1 MPTASIGGTSVWFSR
16 GSYSAPPVGTGVGAH
31 SFENCTFDEG
41 FDLSGRTL
49 GAPLKLENCVCKGAM
64 NLSGLTIRAR
74 GSSGDFKLE
83 NPNTTVLN
91 LSATKIEGELD
102 MRGIWVE
109 GAIRGI
115 GLEVGAGLRA
125 GPIKV
130 EAGHSLCI
138 GDALL
143 INLMSAERNLQQ
155 DSYKRNSIAGLI
167 DLTDLRCKGTVN
179 LSCVQVVEDL
189 RLVNAVIEGTL
200 RFAQWVSDSD
210 LQELSGQEAKLSAAL
225 KKLPAHAFVGGML
238 DLHGVQVESDVYL
251 QGTLV
256 AGRTIF
262 SNSTIGQTL
271 IARPW
276 FPNDRGDPK
285 VLRQPDLKEA
295 LEKAEGEPTELR
307 GGIRA
312 ARCTIKGLLDLSGA
326 FLGDGVDLD
335 FSEIGSLY
343 GHRSGKCN
351 RIPAGRRKP
360 SWRTTVP
367 AISEYARHAVE
378 IIRICESATNGELD
392 LISQPTHLESK
403 RFMFLANGKGA
414 FDDLKNKS
422 ANDPQL
428 LGNLLHGFSTT
439 VLRLGSTS
447 SNIRKA
453 LTCLPAQLTTFLDP
467 MQLPFRHWPDCWG
480 WRPRGSLD
488 PYQLRR
494 IHKHWPFVR
503 KLRPKTPLC
512 TCRLE
517 LEDWIEP
524 AANSDSHSFL
534 HISGKLSLRSVTI
547 RGDLSLQGAL
557 ISEGLDVS
565 AAVIEGNFICRATN
579 VAEGKAVSDATK
591 IDDLAKLFPTVI
603 GPHPKSR
610 DMAASITGEN
620 LQVGRYVSLSGAI
633 LTNGVN
639 LYGAKVQGM
648 VSADSW
654 GGCRTMIGAASGP
667 EGRSYSLRLTAT
679 TIGGSVNLIGAYLAA
694 GLSLENAS
702 VKGDLSA
709 NSYWFDHDR
718 TGLPY
723 LLKSCYYSLYG
734 TDERRAFIGQGYW
747 SKGER
752 AALLLNGLQIEGDV
766 DLRGLFA
773 LGGILCQSAKL
784 GGSLM
789 LEGIERPPKSGVSA
803 QQGDESPK
811 PVSPCGASKS
821 KSHATK
827 PYDDETYFTTFIG
840 PAVETGKSVYSVD
853 LTGTQM
859 DGDID
864 LRGSILTS
872 GLRFSNA
879 AIGGHIVLQPHLM
892 NAADASHA
900 TLIYERTLIGPCTG
914 MGMSRSTKD
923 HEYKLRV
930 SVMGTGSEVHGYLFA
945 GGCHLTHGIIMAR
958 TKIEGQADF
967 SPFKI
972 ALGQSPSGSQEP
984 NEKDLRSLIGIGV
997 GPMGAWT
1004 GIRAVGASFAGDL
1017 FLQGIRFRPP
1027 STQNV
1032 QPDASPRTGEDT
1044 QKQGGTNG
1052 PLIEMAG
1059 ATVGSRLVID
1069 EVPEI
1074 PSTLRPAEG
1083 QVALNFASLRARTIE
1098 FHTKDSGSHSEDGQ
1112 QAQQN
1117 GQAKDNDMEQQR
1129 IQKSKEWEFAGS
1141 FFFSAAVCLFAL
1153 SPLLFTWF
1161 WEWDWMSVVATYV
1174 AIGVLVVA
1182 ARGCVRRASSLCM
1195 REGCLLGRAYSFR
1208 DVRVDSVSIGQ
1219 KDRERLSGEAFGGQ
1233 SRPLSRGQSL
1243 FAHSVG
1249 VGWAMVWLTTHLAFG
1264 PGYGVGVAIVG
1275 GLTYLASFASTSS
1288 HFSTRIKTAWNSDSA
1303 VRWAW
1308 VSFAFFL
1315 AVAILTHR
1323 LGVYEG
1329 FLGVVLALTLL
1340 VATAWIVR
1348 RRGIHDYIQVLAL
1361 AENDEGIFATVERQF
1376 RAEGNH
1382 SDADKVSLQ
1391 WQRLQFLRTP
1401 HSFRWLPSLL
1411 LHMLTGHGVRT
1422 SPLVGLLAILTIWG
1436 TALFQ
1441 SEGAVIE
1448 LKPKGAVARTQLSSV
1463 GDAFYL
1469 TMGYFWPISNAQIRT
1484 QWAASD
1490 LPIRFPE
1497 IKNDKATGNTL
1508 RPTYSQVA
1516 SALSLI
1522 GWIWAA
1528 LVVQNLLKFIPRL
1541 KERKG

>member
-1 MPTASIGGTSVWFSR
+1 MPTARIGGTKVLFSR

-74 GSSGDFKLE
+74 GLSGDFE
-83 NPNTTVLN
+83 IPDPNDTLLN

-109 GAIRGI
+109 GAIRGF

-125 GPIKV
+125 GPIKE
-130 EAGHSLCI
+130 EAGHTLRVTDTLCQN
-138 GDALL
+138 LL
-143 INLMSAERNLQQ
+143 TDERNLQQ

-179 LSCVQVVEDL
+179 LSCVQVVKDL
-189 RLVNAVIEGTL
+189 RLANAVIEGTL
-200 RFAQWVSDSD
+200 RFAQWVSDSE
-210 LQELSGQEAKLSAAL
+210 LQALSGPDAELSAAL

-295 LEKAEGEPTELR
+295 LEEAEGEPTELR

-392 LISQPTHLESK
+392 LISQPTHLKSK
-403 RFMFLANGKGA
+403 RFMFLANGNGA

-428 LGNLLHGFSTT
+428 LGNLLHGFSTA
-439 VLRLGSTS
+439 VLMQNPDDSVKGSS
-447 SNIRKA
+447 AKDCKVLNPLAA
-453 LTCLPAQLTTFLDP
+453 LYKE
-467 MQLPFRHWPDCWG
+467 WP
-480 WRPRGSLD
+480 S
-488 PYQLRR
+488 
-494 IHKHWPFVR
+494 HVKS
-503 KLRPKTPLC
+503 RPKLDKC

-517 LEDWIEP
+517 LEDWTQSVADE
-524 AANSDSHSFL
+524 DSHSFL

-723 LLKSCYYSLYG
+723 LLKSCYYRLYG

-879 AIGGHIVLQPHLM
+879 TIGGHIVLQPHLM

-972 ALGQSPSGSQEP
+972 ALGQSSSGSQKS

-1098 FHTKDSGSHSEDGQ
+1098 FHAKDSGSHSEDGQ

-1129 IQKSKEWEFAGS
+1129 VQKSKEWEFAGNFS
-1141 FFFSAAVCLFAL
+1141 FSAAVCLFAL

-1219 KDRERLSGEAFGGQ
+1219 QDRERLSGEAFGGQ

-1308 VSFAFFL
+1308 MSFAFFL

-1323 LGVYEG
+1323 LGVYVG
-1329 FLGVVLALTLL
+1329 FLGVFLALTLL

>member
-1 MPTASIGGTSVWFSR
+1 MPSITIAGKSIGFSR
-16 GSYSAPPVGTGVGAH
+16 GSYSAPYAGSGVDAH
-31 SFENCTFDEG
+31 TFENCTFDEG
-41 FDLSGRTL
+41 FDLSGRAL
-49 GAPLKLENCVCKGAM
+49 DAPLKLENCVCKGAM

-125 GPIKV
+125 GPIKE
-130 EAGHSLCI
+130 EAGHDLGIS
-138 GDALL
+138 DALL

-179 LSCVQVVEDL
+179 LSCVQVVKDL

-200 RFAQWVSDSD
+200 RFAQWVSDSE
-210 LQELSGQEAKLSAAL
+210 LQALSGQNAKLSAAL

-295 LEKAEGEPTELR
+295 LENAEGEPTELR

-351 RIPAGRRKP
+351 RTPAGRRKP
-360 SWRTTVP
+360 SWRNTVP

-378 IIRICESATNGELD
+378 IIRICESATNKELE
-392 LISQPTHLESK
+392 LISQPTHLKSK
-403 RFMFLANGKGA
+403 RFQFLAEGSGA
-414 FDDLKNKS
+414 FDDLERNSKDDS
-422 ANDPQL
+422 EL
-428 LGNLLHGFSTT
+428 LRNLLHEFSNT
-439 VLRLGSTS
+439 VLKRGPNNSGVKSRTNGLKFL
-447 SNIRKA
+447 NPLAA
-453 LTCLPAQLTTFLDP
+453 LYKE
-467 MQLPFRHWPDCWG
+467 WPVHTKS
-480 WRPRGSLD
+480 RPTKFD
-488 PYQLRR
+488 
-494 IHKHWPFVR
+494 
-503 KLRPKTPLC
+503 C
-512 TCRLE
+512 TCRLD
-517 LEDWIEP
+517 LEDWTQSV
-524 AANSDSHSFL
+524 ADKDSHSFL

-565 AAVIEGNFICRATN
+565 AAVIEGNLICRATN
-579 VAEGKAVSDATK
+579 VAEGKAVSDATCK
-591 IDDLAKLFPTVI
+591 KDLSDLFPTVI

-747 SKGER
+747 SKGEK
-752 AALLLNGLQIEGDV
+752 ASLLLNGLQIEGDV

-789 LEGIERPPKSGVSA
+789 LEGIERPEPASSDA
-803 QQGDESPK
+803 ASESK
-811 PVSPCGASKS
+811 LI
-821 KSHATK
+821 ATK
-827 PYDDETYFTTFIG
+827 QYKDETYFTTFIG

-879 AIGGHIVLQPHLM
+879 TIGGHIVLQPHLM

-972 ALGQSPSGSQEP
+972 ALGQSLSGRQES

-997 GPMGAWT
+997 GPKGAWT

-1017 FLQGIRFRPP
+1017 FLQGICFRPP
-1027 STQNV
+1027 SKATQGNSS
-1032 QPDASPRTGEDT
+1032 A
-1044 QKQGGTNG
+1044 

-1083 QVALNFASLRARTIE
+1083 QVALNFASLRARAIE
-1098 FHTKDSGSHSEDGQ
+1098 FHTGVSESPCETGQ

-1117 GQAKDNDMEQQR
+1117 QKPEDNDSTEEQR
-1129 IQKSKEWEFAGS
+1129 RVQKSKGCEFAGN
-1141 FFFSAAVCLFAL
+1141 FFFSAAVCLLAL
-1153 SPLLFTWF
+1153 SPLLFTLF
-1161 WEWDWMSVVATYV
+1161 WEWDRMSVIATYV

-1195 REGCLLGRAYSFR
+1195 GQGSLLGRAYSFR

-1219 KDRERLSGEAFGGQ
+1219 KDRERLSGEVFGGQ

-1264 PGYGVGVAIVG
+1264 PWYGVSVAFVG

-1288 HFSTRIKTAWNSDSA
+1288 HYWTRIKKAWGSDRA
-1303 VRWAW
+1303 VQWAW

-1315 AVAILTHR
+1315 ALAVLAHR
-1323 LGVYEG
+1323 LGVYVG
-1329 FLGVVLALTLL
+1329 FLGVLIAFTLL

-1391 WQRLQFLRTP
+1391 WQRLQFLRSP

-1469 TMGYFWPISNAQIRT
+1469 TMGYFWPISNAQVRT

-1490 LPIRFPE
+1490 MPIRFPE
-1497 IKNDKATGNTL
+1497 IKNDEATGNTL